1 MFFDSNLKET
11 IMLRSLPIMSQS
23 RWENSFCREHDDQQV
38 NCLELAL
45 RPAAMETYP
54 LGSGVVNSEGSD
66 GYEATSEVKMILGS
80 VHDHGCSPRSSAAS
94 LSAGNGLV
102 VDHKDDNLYVA
113 NHVELEGLRLNSE
126 SEKEA
131 AGIDHQTDLSNY
143 ASLASE
149 DEMIGTWS
157 PREARKDETLIIN
170 RSGAHFQSSDAG
182 VGEPS
187 ARLDLVENFLS
198 RGGFP
203 VAKREISWIRSASKS
218 RRTLFNNE
226 ENLQEWPKSGSNVS
240 SSAKDSTG
248 ETPLDRGVGGSRNNA
263 PRVCVDCKTTKTPLW
278 RSGPQG
284 PKSLCNACGIRYRKA
299 RRALSA
305 FGNSDHIAAAAACN
319 STSPKR
325 KLADNREE
333 RAEKFNL
340 HFKKR
345 SRLAIPSLKKFA
357 PSPIHLETSSSHSAI
372 QRVFAQDEE
381 EAAVLLMALSCG
393 FVHV

>member
-1 MFFDSNLKET
+1 
-11 IMLRSLPIMSQS
+11 MLQSLPIMAQS
-23 RWENSFCREHDDQQV
+23 GWENSFCRVHDDQQV

-45 RPAAMETYP
+45 RPATETYP
-54 LGSGVVNSEGSD
+54 FGSGVLNSEGSE
-66 GYEATSEVKMILGS
+66 GFEASSEVKMILGS

-94 LSAGNGLV
+94 LSAGNGLA
-102 VDHKDDNLYVA
+102 DHKDDNLYVA
-113 NHVELEGLRLNSE
+113 NHVELGGLRLNSE

-131 AGIDHQTDLSNY
+131 AGIDHHPTDFAQLKYNY

-149 DEMIGTWS
+149 DEMTGTWS
-157 PREARKDETLIIN
+157 PREARKDETLIVN
-170 RSGAHFQSSDAG
+170 RSDAHFQSSDAE

-187 ARLDLVENFLS
+187 ARLDLVENYLS

-203 VAKREISWIRSASKS
+203 VSQREISWIRSVSKS
-218 RRTLFNNE
+218 RRMLFNN
-226 ENLQEWPKSGSNVS
+226 EWPKSGPNVS
-240 SSAKDSTG
+240 SSPKDSTE
-248 ETPLDRGVGGSRNNA
+248 ETPIDRNVGGSRNNA

-305 FGNSDHIAAAAACN
+305 FGNSDHIAATACN

-325 KLADNREE
+325 KQADNREE
-333 RAEKFNL
+333 RAEKFNV

-345 SRLAIPSLKKFA
+345 SRLSIPSLKKFA
-357 PSPIHLETSSSHSAI
+357 PSPIHLETKSSHSAI

-393 FVHV
+393 LVHV

>member
-1 MFFDSNLKET
+1 MAQT
-11 IMLRSLPIMSQS
+11 G
-23 RWENSFCREHDDQQV
+23 WENFCREHDDQQG

-45 RPAAMETYP
+45 RPAMDTYP
-54 LGSGVVNSEGSD
+54 FGSGVLNSEGSE
-66 GYEATSEVKMILGS
+66 GCEATSEVKMVLGS

-94 LSAGNGLV
+94 LSLGNGL
-102 VDHKDDNLYVA
+102 VDHKDDNLYVT
-113 NHVELEGLRLNSE
+113 NHVELEGMRLNSV
-126 SEKEA
+126 SEKTAA
-131 AGIDHQTDLSNY
+131 AGIDHQTDPYVNIGQLQYNY
-143 ASLASE
+143 SSLASE

-157 PREARKDETLIIN
+157 PHEAGKDAALILN
-170 RSGAHFQSSDAG
+170 RSGTAHFQSSDAEI
-182 VGEPS
+182 GESS
-187 ARLDLVENFLS
+187 ARLDVVGNYLS

-203 VAKREISWIRSASKS
+203 VAQREMSWVRSAASKS
-218 RRTLFNNE
+218 RRTLFSNE
-226 ENLQEWPKSGSNVS
+226 ENLQEWPKLGTSVS
-240 SSAKDSTG
+240 SSAKDSTA
-248 ETPLDRGVGGSRNNA
+248 ETQLNHHGVGGSRNNV

-305 FGNSDHIAAAAACN
+305 FGNNDHIAAEACN

-333 RAEKFNL
+333 RAEKFNV

-345 SRLAIPSLKKFA
+345 SKLSIPSLQKFSG
-357 PSPIHLETSSSHSAI
+357 SPIHLETNSSHSAF

-393 FVHV
+393 LVHV